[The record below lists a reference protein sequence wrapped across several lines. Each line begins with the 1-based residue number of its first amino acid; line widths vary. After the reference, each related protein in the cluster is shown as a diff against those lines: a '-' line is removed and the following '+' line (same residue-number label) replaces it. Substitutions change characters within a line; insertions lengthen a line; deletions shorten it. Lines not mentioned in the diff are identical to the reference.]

1 MLYNLI
7 IGRYLCFHKHRR
19 KNIKVYLN
27 IYSRENIFFFCKGIQ
42 QSSFIIGMMIQ
53 KNLRGYNLINESE
66 RMDVMI

>member
-7 IGRYLCFHKHRR
+7 LGRYLCFHKHRR

-27 IYSRENIFFFCKGIQ
+27 IYSRENIFFFWKGIQ
-42 QSSFIIGMMIQ
+42 QSSLIIGMMIQ